1 MEKYRPYMKNSIF
14 ERKFLIAVLAAAVLA
29 AVAVFNDLL
38 EIFRAKELLEYGYHG
53 SLTDKACRSHV
64 YRIAL
69 PVICML
75 PCSFSCVDEVKSGF
89 IKAYLPRAGYKN
101 YMLGKIFACILSGG
115 LVPVCG
121 AWLFYGLSA
130 LVLTPLQAALA
141 EGQTAEEDLAKL
153 LTLCGLLFLNGAL
166 WAMAGMAAGMMGGNR
181 YMACAAPFI
190 LYYLLVILCERY
202 LPGIYVLYPAV
213 WLGPAE
219 GWPFKETGLALWLAE
234 LVMLFSLLFARSAE
248 RRLRSL

>member
-1 MEKYRPYMKNSIF
+1 MEKYKPYIKNSLY
-14 ERKFLIAVLAAAVLA
+14 EKKFLVAVLAAAALA
-29 AVAVFNDLL
+29 AIAVFNDLL
-38 EIFRAKELLEYGYHG
+38 EASRGKELLEYGYHG
-53 SLTDKACRSHV
+53 ALTDKACRSNV

-89 IKAYLPRAGYKN
+89 IKEYLPRTGYKN
-101 YMLGKIFACILSGG
+101 YTLGKILSCILSGG

-121 AWLFYGLSA
+121 EWLFYGLSA
-130 LVLTPLQAALA
+130 LALMPRETALA
-141 EGQTAEEDLAKL
+141 EGQTAEDYLTKL
-153 LTLCGLLFLNGAL
+153 LVLCGLLFLNGAL
-166 WAMAGMAAGMMGGNR
+166 WAMVGMAAGMVGGNR

-202 LPGIYVLYPAV
+202 LSGVYVLYPAA

-219 GWPFKETGLALWLAE
+219 SWPFKETGLALWLSE
-234 LVMLFSLLFARSAE
+234 LIIFFALLFAQSAE
-248 RRLRSL
+248 RRMRNL